1 MKVKIYADPH
11 ITKYP
16 PGLASVKQEELLALF
31 EELNQDDGSSL
42 HICLGDFFHHSQ
54 ILAKDV
60 SYILKLVKSITTPT
74 IILTGNH
81 DRSSL
86 DDSIVKLIQEMNPK
100 ITVVDTYLIDHEMAM
115 CSHGYL
121 KEMIAKE
128 DLSGVKYIFTHEDF
142 KDVILNSSGR
152 KSTSGYNPSSLSNFL
167 VFNGHIHKFSDDHG
181 FLCNV
186 GSIAPVAFGELS
198 STDIPGYVLL
208 DTLTGTW
215 TFHSVSRGL
224 IPWTWRVTETERPIR
239 TPAPYRGKVR
249 LRIEYEGDQPSYDL
263 SCFDKS
269 VVSLEYK
276 KILSKPLGVEDVESV
291 DVEDVV
297 VQVPDSVEKLVKG
310 DTTITEDMQVSVLEA
325 SAKILQKVG
334 L

>member
-1 MKVKIYADPH
+1 MKVKVYADPH
-11 ITKYP
+11 VTKYP
-16 PGLASVKQEELLALF
+16 PGLATVKQEETLALF
-31 EELNQDDGSSL
+31 EELNQEDDSFL

-60 SYILKLVKSITTPT
+60 SYIIRLVQSIKVPT
-74 IILTGNH
+74 FILTGNH

-86 DDSIVKLIQEMNPK
+86 DDSIVRLIQEMNPK
-100 ITVVDTYLIDHEMAM
+100 VKVVDTYIIDNEIAM

-121 KEMIAKE
+121 KEMISKG

-152 KSTSGYNPSSLSNFL
+152 KSTSGYNPNSLSNFL
-167 VFNGHIHKFSDDHG
+167 VFNGHIHKSSEDHG

-186 GSIAPVAFGELS
+186 GSISPVAFGELA
-198 STDIPGYVLL
+198 STEIPRYIVL
-208 DTLTGTW
+208 DTSTGIW
-215 TFHSVSRGL
+215 TSHSVSRGL
-224 IPWTWRVTETERPIR
+224 IPWTWRVTEAKRPVRI
-239 TPAPYRGKVR
+239 PPPYRGKVR

-269 VVSLEYK
+269 VVSIEYK
-276 KILSKPLGVEDVESV
+276 KIISKSLEVEETESV
-291 DVEDVV
+291 EVEDVV

-310 DTTITEDMQVSVLEA
+310 DTSITEDMQASVLEA